1 MWRFWCGKMGVR
13 QIEELEPRHV
23 NAYIDERL
31 RLGRV
36 PATINA
42 ELSELRSFLRFLQE
56 EGLPVAETL
65 LHIPGLKQPDCLPR
79 ALSDEQ
85 VGELRDEMAARV
97 AKSRTFR
104 QQNEARMAQA
114 AFTLFWQGGLRLGE
128 VQALR
133 LEDVDLAGKM
143 LIVRDGKGLKD
154 RVVYLSEAVTDSLQN
169 YLSPRGAARSGHVF
183 LYQNASLKKDLLR
196 GRLQAAGKQV
206 GVKFKIHGLRHT
218 GATQLLNAG
227 CPITSIQAILGHK
240 KLETTLIYARVHDRT
255 VEQDFFRAMGK

>member
-1 MWRFWCGKMGVR
+1 MGVR

-114 AFTLFWQGGLRLGE
+114 AFTLFWQGGLR
-128 VQALR
+128 
-133 LEDVDLAGKM
+133 
-143 LIVRDGKGLKD
+143 
-154 RVVYLSEAVTDSLQN
+154 
-169 YLSPRGAARSGHVF
+169 
-183 LYQNASLKKDLLR
+183 
-196 GRLQAAGKQV
+196 
-206 GVKFKIHGLRHT
+206 
-218 GATQLLNAG
+218 
-227 CPITSIQAILGHK
+227 
-240 KLETTLIYARVHDRT
+240 
-255 VEQDFFRAMGK
+255 